1 VPNGFAATTSTEL
14 GAAPAE
20 PHLFG
25 EPDSAKDRAL
35 RWDPLLACGGGW
47 RPPIWRRIGWPWDPP
62 PPAPEEAR
70 HQVVVAIAVP
80 VARAATI
87 HQEHA
92 NARPAGLATDFR
104 S

>member
-25 EPDSAKDRAL
+25 EPDSAKGRAL
-35 RWDPLLACGGGW
+35 RWDPLLAYCGEAGGL
-47 RPPIWRRIGWPWDPP
+47 PS
-62 PPAPEEAR
+62 
-70 HQVVVAIAVP
+70 
-80 VARAATI
+80 RATTI

-92 NARPAGLATDFR
+92 NVRPAGLATDFR